1 MEIKDVNSLYW
12 KKVRR
17 VNLLKMDIKSL
28 KIEWFFNYE
37 EKKCIFYK
45 KLLTLQKNFLVK
57 MQKFDLMILEK

>member
-45 KLLTLQKNFLVK
+45 KSLTLLKKN
-57 MQKFDLMILEK
+57 

>member
-37 EKKCIFYK
+37 EKKMYF
-45 KLLTLQKNFLVK
+45 LQKIFDPIKIFFWKNVK
-57 MQKFDLMILEK
+57 K

>member
-37 EKKCIFYK
+37 EKKMYF
-45 KLLTLQKNFLVK
+45 LQKI
-57 MQKFDLMILEK
+57 FDPIKIFFWKNAKK